1 MFHKKPCCASR
12 RRYQSMGGGGGAGV
26 RGVHQHWFDK
36 RRSHKLLRRMLRDE
50 LRRMIERGD
59 EDGTTL
65 SF

>member
-36 RRSHKLLRRMLRDE
+36 RRSHKLQRRMLRDE
-50 LRRMIERGD
+50 LRRMIEGD
-59 EDGTTL
+59 EDGATL
-65 SF
+65 SI

>member
-12 RRYQSMGGGGGAGV
+12 RRYRSMGGGGGV

-50 LRRMIERGD
+50 LRRMIEGD
-59 EDGTTL
+59 EDGATL
-65 SF
+65 SV

>member
-12 RRYQSMGGGGGAGV
+12 RRYQSMGGGAGV

-36 RRSHKLLRRMLRDE
+36 RRSHKLLRRMLREE
-50 LRRMIERGD
+50 LRRMIEGD

-65 SF
+65 SI